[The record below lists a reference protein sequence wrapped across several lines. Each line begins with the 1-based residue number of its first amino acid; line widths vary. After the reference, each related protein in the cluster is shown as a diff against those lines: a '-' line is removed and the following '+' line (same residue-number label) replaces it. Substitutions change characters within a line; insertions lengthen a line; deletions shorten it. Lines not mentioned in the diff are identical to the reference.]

1 MKYTLYTF
9 HHNLIHL
16 IKLEALKS
24 KITKVFNFLMNFLKT
39 RFVPKNKISLNQVFL
54 MSELGLIKIVLLGRG
69 GMGIVTACEI
79 IAEAAY
85 LSGNFVDVQAYPSFG
100 PERRGAPIQAYV
112 KLSRT
117 EKVYDLAQIENPN
130 ILIVFDES
138 VLTKEAAL
146 SLEKNGVFIV
156 NSNKNPEYF
165 VNKYILS
172 DTIKVVVADINYLA
186 LEKNLTI
193 DGNPVINTPILG
205 LLSKALP
212 DLHLE
217 DLKDV
222 VLNKMGETLG
232 NLNYDLIEKGYNMAK
247 LLER

>member
-1 MKYTLYTF
+1 
-9 HHNLIHL
+9 
-16 IKLEALKS
+16 
-24 KITKVFNFLMNFLKT
+24 
-39 RFVPKNKISLNQVFL
+39 
-54 MSELGLIKIVLLGRG
+54 MSELELIKIILLGRG

-100 PERRGAPIQAYV
+100 AERRGAPVQAYV

-117 EKVYDLAQIENPN
+117 EKIYDRAQIENPN
-130 ILIVFDES
+130 ILIVFDDS

-156 NSNKNPEYF
+156 NSNKTPEDFINEYNF
-165 VNKYILS
+165 SN
-172 DTIKVVVADINYLA
+172 TITVVVADINYLA
-186 LEKNLTI
+186 LEENLTI

-217 DLKDV
+217 NLKDV
-222 VLNKMGETLG
+222 VLNKMGKKLG
-232 NLNYDLIEKGYNMAK
+232 RINYSLIEKGFNIAK
-247 LLER
+247 LL

>member
-1 MKYTLYTF
+1 
-9 HHNLIHL
+9 
-16 IKLEALKS
+16 
-24 KITKVFNFLMNFLKT
+24 
-39 RFVPKNKISLNQVFL
+39 
-54 MSELGLIKIVLLGRG
+54 MSEMELIKIVLLGRG

-85 LSGNFVDVQAYPSFG
+85 LSGNFVDVQNISSLAAD
-100 PERRGAPIQAYV
+100 RRGAPVQAYV

-117 EKVYDLAQIENPN
+117 EKVYDRAQIENPN
-130 ILIVFDES
+130 ILIVFDDS

-165 VNKYILS
+165 INKYNFEKSI
-172 DTIKVVVADINYLA
+172 TVVVADINYLA
-186 LEKNLTI
+186 LEENLTI

-217 DLKDV
+217 NLKEV
-222 VLNKMGETLG
+222 VLNKMGESLG
-232 NLNYDLIEKGYNMAK
+232 NRNYKLIEKGFNIAK
-247 LLER
+247 LL

>member
-1 MKYTLYTF
+1 
-9 HHNLIHL
+9 
-16 IKLEALKS
+16 
-24 KITKVFNFLMNFLKT
+24 
-39 RFVPKNKISLNQVFL
+39 
-54 MSELGLIKIVLLGRG
+54 MSEMELVKIVLLGRG

-100 PERRGAPIQAYV
+100 AERRGAPVQAYV

-117 EKVYDLAQIENPN
+117 EKVYDRAQIENPN
-130 ILIVFDES
+130 ILIVFDDS
-138 VLTKEAAL
+138 VLTKEAAI

-156 NSNKNPEYF
+156 NSNKNPEHF
-165 VNKYILS
+165 VNEYNFS
-172 DTIKVVVADINYLA
+172 NTITVVVADISYLA

-217 DLKDV
+217 NLKDV
-222 VLNKMGETLG
+222 VLNKMGEKLG
-232 NLNYDLIEKGYNMAK
+232 NLNYDLIEKGYHLAK
-247 LLER
+247 LL

>member
-1 MKYTLYTF
+1 
-9 HHNLIHL
+9 
-16 IKLEALKS
+16 
-24 KITKVFNFLMNFLKT
+24 
-39 RFVPKNKISLNQVFL
+39 
-54 MSELGLIKIVLLGRG
+54 MSELELIKIILLGRG

-100 PERRGAPIQAYV
+100 AERRGAPVQAYV

-117 EKVYDLAQIENPN
+117 EKIYDRAQIENPN
-130 ILIVFDES
+130 ILIVFDVS

-146 SLEKNGVFIV
+146 SLEINGVFIV
-156 NSNKNPEYF
+156 NSNKTPEDFINEYNF
-165 VNKYILS
+165 SN
-172 DTIKVVVADINYLA
+172 TITVVVADINYLA
-186 LEKNLTI
+186 LEENLTI

-217 DLKDV
+217 NLKDV
-222 VLNKMGETLG
+222 VLNKMGEKLG
-232 NLNYDLIEKGYNMAK
+232 NLNYDLIEKGFNMAK
-247 LLER
+247 LL

>member
-1 MKYTLYTF
+1 
-9 HHNLIHL
+9 
-16 IKLEALKS
+16 
-24 KITKVFNFLMNFLKT
+24 
-39 RFVPKNKISLNQVFL
+39 
-54 MSELGLIKIVLLGRG
+54 MSELELIKIVLLGRG

-100 PERRGAPIQAYV
+100 AERRGAPVQAYV

-117 EKVYDLAQIENPN
+117 EKIYDRAQIENPN
-130 ILIVFDES
+130 ILIVFDDS

-156 NSNKNPEYF
+156 NSNKTPEDFIKEYNF
-165 VNKYILS
+165 SN
-172 DTIKVVVADINYLA
+172 TITVVVADINYLA
-186 LEKNLTI
+186 LEENLTI

-217 DLKDV
+217 NLKEV
-222 VLNKMGETLG
+222 VLNKMGKKLG
-232 NLNYDLIEKGYNMAK
+232 RINYSLIEKGFNIAK
-247 LLER
+247 LL

>member
-1 MKYTLYTF
+1 
-9 HHNLIHL
+9 
-16 IKLEALKS
+16 
-24 KITKVFNFLMNFLKT
+24 
-39 RFVPKNKISLNQVFL
+39 
-54 MSELGLIKIVLLGRG
+54 MSEMELIKIVLLGRG

-100 PERRGAPIQAYV
+100 AERRGAPVQAYV

-117 EKVYDLAQIENPN
+117 EKVYDRAQIENPN
-130 ILIVFDES
+130 ILIVFDDS

-156 NSNKNPEYF
+156 NSNKTPEDFINEYNF
-165 VNKYILS
+165 SNAI
-172 DTIKVVVADINYLA
+172 TVVVADINYLA
-186 LEKNLTI
+186 LEENLTI

-217 DLKDV
+217 NLKDV
-222 VLNKMGETLG
+222 VLNKMGKKLG
-232 NLNYDLIEKGYNMAK
+232 SINYSLIEKGFNIAK
-247 LLER
+247 LL

>member
-1 MKYTLYTF
+1 
-9 HHNLIHL
+9 
-16 IKLEALKS
+16 
-24 KITKVFNFLMNFLKT
+24 
-39 RFVPKNKISLNQVFL
+39 
-54 MSELGLIKIVLLGRG
+54 MSEMELIKIVLLGRG

-100 PERRGAPIQAYV
+100 AERRGAPVQAYV

-117 EKVYDLAQIENPN
+117 EKIYDRAQIENPN
-130 ILIVFDES
+130 ILIVFDDS

-156 NSNKNPEYF
+156 NSNKTPEDF
-165 VNKYILS
+165 INKYNFSNAI
-172 DTIKVVVADINYLA
+172 TVVVADINYLA
-186 LEKNLTI
+186 LEENLTI

-217 DLKDV
+217 NLKDV
-222 VLNKMGETLG
+222 VLNKMGKKLG
-232 NLNYDLIEKGYNMAK
+232 SINYSLIEKGFNIAK
-247 LLER
+247 LL